1 MSVHY
6 PSLIFAAALLS
17 TAALAQSALS
27 GADIQKMLKDKR
39 VALNC
44 VDGTSGSGRY
54 TMAKNF
60 GVIKGRYQRA
70 GAKAA
75 SDTGV
80 VRAQGNNLC
89 VKFELLNGGNENC
102 FDVAQTGKGKF
113 EFSASGI
120 RACTI
125 SVL

>member
-1 MSVHY
+1 MTAQF
-6 PSLIFAAALLS
+6 LRAILAATLLS
-17 TAALAQSALS
+17 TAALAQTALS

-39 VALNC
+39 VALDC
-44 VDGTSGSGRY
+44 IDGTSGSGRY

-60 GVIKGRYQRA
+60 GLIKGRYQLA

-75 SDTGV
+75 TDTGV

-89 VKFELLNGGNENC
+89 VRFKLLNGGNESC
-102 FDVAQTGKGKF
+102 FDVARTGAGKF

>member
-1 MSVHY
+1 MTLNFSRVLL
-6 PSLIFAAALLS
+6 SASLLS
-17 TAALAQSALS
+17 TAALAQTALN

-39 VALNC
+39 VALDC
-44 VDGTSGSGRY
+44 IDGTSGSGRY

-60 GVIKGRYQRA
+60 GIITGQYKLA
-70 GAKAA
+70 GAKPA
-75 SDTGV
+75 SDSGI

-89 VKFELLNGGNENC
+89 VKFKLLNGGNESC
-102 FDVAQTGKGKF
+102 FDVAQTAKGKF
-113 EFSASGI
+113 EFSALGV